1 VLSATV
7 FATHFGFAAAVFAIS
22 AGLTGLME
30 RVVRVM
36 DVPNERSSHA
46 RPVPKSGGVAIVA
59 AFTLGTL
66 AVYVVADVAR
76 IADRYFWGFLCSA
89 VLLSVV
95 SFVDD
100 VTQRSFAIKVATQVV
115 CVAVVLATGVTLS
128 RLYIPFAGEVTLGWA
143 GYGLT
148 FLWMLGL
155 TNAYNFMDGLDG
167 LVGGVAVIAAGFLGA
182 IALWQNSNFVYL
194 MCYVL
199 LASTAGFLAFNLPP
213 AKIFMG
219 DVGSA
224 FIGFTF
230 AALAVIGANLDAGHL
245 PFYIVPLLLF
255 HFIFDTFFTFIRRA
269 LRGEPVHLA
278 HRTHLYQLLNQCGY
292 SHRAVSIYHYVVT
305 VAQGIGAVLL
315 VFVDLEWRV
324 YVLLPYLGYQAI
336 YATWVLRRAKALG
349 LV

>member
-1 VLSATV
+1 VLNATV
-7 FATHFGFAAAVFAIS
+7 FATHLAFAAAVFALS
-22 AGLTGLME
+22 TVLTGLMAW
-30 RVVRVM
+30 VVRVM

-59 AFTLGTL
+59 AFTLGSL
-66 AVYVVADVAR
+66 VVYFVADVAR
-76 IADRYFWGFLCSA
+76 IADRHFWGFLFCA
-89 VLLSVV
+89 VLLSAV

-100 VTQRSFAIKVATQVV
+100 VTQRSFAVKVATQMV
-115 CVAVVLATGVTLS
+115 CVAVILATGVTLS
-128 RLYIPFAGEVTLGWA
+128 RLYIPFAGEVALGWA

-148 FLWMLGL
+148 FLWLLGL

-167 LVGGVAVIAAGFLGA
+167 LAAGVAVIAAGFLGA
-182 IALWQNSNFVYL
+182 IALWQDSNFVYL

-199 LASTAGFLAFNLPP
+199 LASAAGFLAFNLPP

-245 PFYIVPLLLF
+245 PFYVVPLLLF
-255 HFIFDTFFTFIRRA
+255 HFIFDTFFTFVRRA

-292 SHRAVSIYHYVVT
+292 GHRAVSMYHYAVT
-305 VAQGIGAVLL
+305 VVQGIGALL
-315 VFVDLEWRV
+315 LIFVELEWRV
-324 YVLLPYLGYQAI
+324 YVFLPYLGYQAI
-336 YATWVLRRAKALG
+336 YAAWVLRRAKALG